1 MTWFWE
7 KNDKWSKVF
16 MGKGSLCSW
25 HWSPDARRAVDLEG
39 NSSYQLLSV
48 TCAWAG
54 AAAARL
60 HVTQTDQSPCVLCA
74 LERTACPALGFYELV
89 LLARPCSLH
98 PPLSAVSACL
108 SLLLF
113 PDSLLLSSH
122 FSKWMQSEVQ
132 GQPWWLCN
140 LGGGDLWPGV
150 SHRLKRGW
158 WKTA

>member
-1 MTWFWE
+1 
-7 KNDKWSKVF
+7 

-54 AAAARL
+54 AAAAGL

-74 LERTACPALGFYELV
+74 PERTARPALGFYELV

-108 SLLLF
+108 SLSCSLTLYLPISVNGCKVRSRGNPGGCANLVEVICGQEF
-113 PDSLLLSSH
+113 PTD
-122 FSKWMQSEVQ
+122 
-132 GQPWWLCN
+132 
-140 LGGGDLWPGV
+140 
-150 SHRLKRGW
+150 
-158 WKTA
+158 

>member
-39 NSSYQLLSV
+39 NSLYQLLSV

-54 AAAARL
+54 AA
-60 HVTQTDQSPCVLCA
+60 HVTQTDQSPCVLRA
-74 LERTACPALGFYELV
+74 PERTARPALGFYDLA
-89 LLARPCSLH
+89 LLALPCSPH

-122 FSKWMQSEVQ
+122 FGKRTQTEVQ
-132 GQPWWLCN
+132 GQPWWLCKVETMEVIC
-140 LGGGDLWPGV
+140 GQEMPTD
-150 SHRLKRGW
+150 
-158 WKTA
+158 